1 MTVHTKQP
9 PLTILNFT
17 KQGGAVYYDVDFSIY
32 QFPFKI
38 VIFRKVDYLSIIP
51 TSDHQSLSLLPIN
64 SEPLNILLLSHAFV
78 LLAGR
83 FVIRFWGNIYDFN

>member
-1 MTVHTKQP
+1 METK
-9 PLTILNFT
+9 ISGD
-17 KQGGAVYYDVDFSIY
+17 GGGGFDVLIDRALGADVPIPKFRYCDGGKYDC
-32 QFPFKI
+32 
-38 VIFRKVDYLSIIP
+38 LSIVP

-83 FVIRFWGNIYDFN
+83 FVIRFWGNIYDF